1 MVTESHSLEA
11 MESWSLR
18 ILGWAVAAAH
28 TCPHHMQDCQDSP
41 TVDMDHPV
49 LGDIAAAA
57 LGFDLIG
64 RLDRVYLGHHLAHRF
79 LSVHARYVGHV
90 Y

>member
-1 MVTESHSLEA
+1 MVTESHNLEA

-57 LGFDLIG
+57 LGFDFDRQARSSLSFASSCQSFRVRPCQILI
-64 RLDRVYLGHHLAHRF
+64 L
-79 LSVHARYVGHV
+79 
-90 Y
+90 